1 LTLNLLENSLFSEL
15 TTGIVVLDSFL
26 SVQAMNA
33 SAENFLDTS
42 SRSAL
47 NKNISDIFFEEPDGL
62 LAFRNCLKNK
72 NNYTKIDAE
81 LFLKRGERFK
91 CDYTVHPFT
100 NKEIANGLIL
110 ELINRENSTDIKE
123 SHRMQT
129 NQQITAEFIRN
140 MAHEIKNPLSG
151 IRGSAQLLDNK
162 LKDANLHEYT
172 DIIIKQTDRLSALVD
187 NILGPNKK
195 PSFVLQNIHYPI
207 ENVMELESSEM
218 KKLGIIF
225 EKDFDP
231 SIPDLLIDSYLIEN
245 SILNLIKNSKES
257 LLNSETLSSKIVV
270 KTRVLHHEY
279 IGKSRHKSVCK
290 ISVSDNGPGIK
301 EDIKDSIFFP
311 MISGKENGSGLGLSI
326 TQGIV
331 SQHKGAL
338 RVESN
343 SELTEFAIVIPILI
357 KLESKKTQQVN
368 G

>member
-1 LTLNLLENSLFSEL
+1 
-15 TTGIVVLDSFL
+15 
-26 SVQAMNA
+26 MNA

-100 NKEIANGLIL
+100 NKEIANGLLL

-151 IRGSAQLLDNK
+151 IRGSAQLLNNK

-257 LLNSETLSSKIVV
+257 LLNAETLSSKIVV

-279 IGKSRHKSVCK
+279 IGKSRHTSVCK